1 MSKRFL
7 ALIGVAIVCFF
18 TYFVF
23 YYEPPEWPDMG
34 RDMCAYERAF
44 TNCMILAKSSGMT
57 GDHIVSQCSDAGQ
70 SVALRRKKHIKPECL
85 Q

>member
-7 ALIGVAIVCFF
+7 ALIGGSITCFF

-23 YYEPPEWPDMG
+23 FHDQAEGSTYG
-34 RDMCAYERAF
+34 RDMCAYERVF
-44 TNCMILAKSSGMT
+44 SSCMILAKSSGMT

-70 SVALRRKKHIKPECL
+70 SVALRQKKRIKPECL
-85 Q
+85 